1 MCLNRLWI
9 IALLLTTLV
18 SDDNVLVECR
28 NRKKIGHLQSKNH
41 GVKGT
46 VYILNKDQLLIQQ
59 FTFIGKGSSI
69 NDAHWDASLNLAFL
83 WSNNYVGIYFST

>member
-1 MCLNRLWI
+1 M
-9 IALLLTTLV
+9 LTTLV
-18 SDDNVLVECR
+18 LDDNVLVECR

-69 NDAHWDASLNLAFL
+69 NDAHCDASMTLAFL
-83 WSNNYVGIYFST
+83 LVQQSCRHILFRPNYLTV